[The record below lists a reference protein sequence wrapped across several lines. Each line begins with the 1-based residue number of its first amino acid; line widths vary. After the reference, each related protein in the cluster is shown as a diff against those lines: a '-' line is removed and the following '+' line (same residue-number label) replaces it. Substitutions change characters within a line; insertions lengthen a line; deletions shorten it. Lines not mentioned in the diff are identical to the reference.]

1 MMMKL
6 IVVGWILICPTV
18 LLMKHIR
25 HLLTKCIRQ
34 LWLHTS
40 RPRQNRQG
48 YTELQAALAE
58 PVPPGW
64 TCGKA
69 VVSMHHERR
78 ISLYAFSHQK
88 PCGATDKKEKDDD
101 YKKKEINNMMTVSVA
116 DFTDFKNEVV
126 RNIMDF
132 LPKGYEDSEIK
143 LNDVVKNNDRKFCGL
158 TIKRKDVNMAPTIYL
173 DDFYKDYEDGKSM
186 DKVLEEIADMRERFD
201 VKEDYDV
208 SYMSDFDSCRD
219 KILPRLVSGE
229 MNTELLGER
238 PHRFVDDLA
247 VIYAIEINDEMSIP
261 VSNRILDMWKI
272 TEEELN
278 RQAISNIHEKNLSTF
293 MSIGDFLKKIMNADD
308 VDDMFPMDNAF
319 YVLSNKQQKYGASAL
334 LDPKMMQAIIDKVG
348 DFYILPSSVHEVL
361 IIPTDMTRDK
371 TNLEFM
377 VKEVNCTTV
386 EPIDKLSDHVYQYS
400 AEEGLHKA

>member
-1 MMMKL
+1 
-6 IVVGWILICPTV
+6 
-18 LLMKHIR
+18 
-25 HLLTKCIRQ
+25 
-34 LWLHTS
+34 
-40 RPRQNRQG
+40 
-48 YTELQAALAE
+48 
-58 PVPPGW
+58 
-64 TCGKA
+64 
-69 VVSMHHERR
+69 
-78 ISLYAFSHQK
+78 
-88 PCGATDKKEKDDD
+88 
-101 YKKKEINNMMTVSVA
+101 MMTVSVA